1 MRVDIRVENGEDDLI
16 KIRQCL
22 GFVEDFVRDYPERK
36 GRYHGVSYR
45 AIDGFTAYV
54 YRSDA
59 GAIVVRE

>member
-1 MRVDIRVENGEDDLI
+1 MRVDIKVESGEDALL
-16 KIRQCL
+16 KIEQCL
-22 GFVEDFVRDYPERK
+22 RFVEDFVKDYPERR

>member
-1 MRVDIRVENGEDDLI
+1 MRVDIRVENDGSELL
-16 KIRQCL
+16 KIEQCL
-22 GFVEDFVRDYPERK
+22 RFVEDFVRDYPERK